1 MTIQKKAHVKSLFN
15 AYSVLKN
22 KSLLNSSC
30 GAKLNV
36 HLLSRKG
43 RKVERKNQTKRKSG
57 FLSDFY
63 LPTSSAFFKAQIFF
77 ASPKHYLTVKEVYPS
92 SVLMIVLCCF
102 FFFSSRF
109 QFASIAFK
117 KQKFQTFI
125 ISNMGFVVFLYFQ
138 MLLNR
143 LAF

>member
-102 FFFSSRF
+102 FFFFSF
-109 QFASIAFK
+109 LVCKYSIQKTKIPNIYNFK
-117 KQKFQTFI
+117 YGICSF
-125 ISNMGFVVFLYFQ
+125 FVFPDVVK
-138 MLLNR
+138 
-143 LAF
+143 